1 MENIFE
7 RRMKAATELCK
18 MGAKITVDGKVA
30 TVHGIE
36 KLHGATVQAHDL
48 RAGAALVAAALAAEG
63 ETTIEKLGII
73 DRGYWRME
81 DKLKA
86 IGCDVERV
94 EE

>member
-1 MENIFE
+1 MP
-7 RRMKAATELCK
+7 
-18 MGAKITVDGKVA
+18 
-30 TVHGIE
+30 
-36 KLHGATVQAHDL
+36 
-48 RAGAALVAAALAAEG
+48 VAAALAAEG